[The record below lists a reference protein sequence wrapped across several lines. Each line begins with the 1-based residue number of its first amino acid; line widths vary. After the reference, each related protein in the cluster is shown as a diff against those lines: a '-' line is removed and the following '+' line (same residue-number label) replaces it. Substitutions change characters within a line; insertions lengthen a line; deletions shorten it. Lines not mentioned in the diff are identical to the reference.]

1 MIPEPDLDAALA
13 RVADRRGA
21 FGARLV
27 RLAQT
32 PSTNDVA
39 ARLASDGAPEG
50 TVVLAGEQTRGRGR
64 LGRAWH
70 SPPGSGLYMSVVFR
84 PGEGLADEAA
94 GAAVARRLT
103 LAAGVAAAEAVRGAT
118 GLGVELKWPNDLVV
132 GRPRRKLGG
141 LLAEGATVAGRVE
154 FVVLGLGL
162 NLTAAAYPPEIAAIA
177 SSLEVELG
185 RPVDA
190 ASVAAETLA
199 ALAERYADLKR
210 GRARE
215 VLDRWRGLAPSAAGG
230 EVEWTTSRGPVRGT
244 AAGIDDEGA
253 LLVRVDDRTERVV
266 TGEVR
271 WL

>member
-1 MIPEPDLDAALA
+1 MISATELDSALA
-13 RVADRRGA
+13 RVADRRGV

-27 RLAQT
+27 RLDQT

-39 ARLASDGAPEG
+39 TRLASDGAPEG
-50 TVVLAGEQTRGRGR
+50 TVVVAAEQTRGRGR

-70 SPPGSGLYMSVVFR
+70 SPPGSGVYLSVVFR
-84 PGEGLADEAA
+84 PTDGMPDEAA
-94 GAAVARRLT
+94 GAAVARLLT
-103 LAAGVAAAEAVRGAT
+103 LAAGVAAAEAIRGAT

-141 LLAEGATVAGRVE
+141 LLAEGSTVAGRVE

-162 NLTAAAYPPEIAAIA
+162 NLTAATYPPELAAIA
-177 SSLEVELG
+177 TSLEVELG

-190 ASVAAETLA
+190 GSVVAETLA
-199 ALAERYADLKR
+199 SLAERYADLR
-210 GRARE
+210 QGRSRE
-215 VLDRWRGLAPSAAGG
+215 VLDRWRALAPGAAGG

-253 LLVRVDDRTERVV
+253 LVVRVGDTTERVM